1 MQLVLSF
8 ATNVLVNVL
17 RSAVLMI
24 YTNLDDMW
32 MAEQSVR
39 PHGIYQRANFAGNTQ
54 VI

>member
-1 MQLVLSF
+1 MQLVLNF

-24 YTNLDDMW
+24 YTNLDDKW
-32 MAEQSVR
+32 KAEQSVR
-39 PHGIYQRANFAGNTQ
+39 PYGIYQMVNFAGSAQ